1 MSHFDRRR
9 LGDLVRFLDR
19 AIPTWIMPPLILL
32 ASFHILPPA
41 VVGIVLCPA
50 FFFLVVRE
58 CSRYGR
64 KRGSD
69 GYGGVDAGV
78 SM

>member
-50 FFFLVVRE
+50 F
-58 CSRYGR
+58 S
-64 KRGSD
+64 S
-69 GYGGVDAGV
+69 
-78 SM
+78 S